1 MRYFVTEYVHHY
13 AQEYTQAMFLIER
26 SANRQVAFKFGKCPM
41 RLMPFAPDN
50 LGSIFIDNSF
60 AKSTT
65 HAKQRFATVFEILT
79 CKRMKLTIDK
89 SSIIISCTDDNSL
102 MQN

>member
-1 MRYFVTEYVHHY
+1 MSYFVTEYVHHY

-79 CKRMKLTIDK
+79 CKRE
-89 SSIIISCTDDNSL
+89 
-102 MQN
+102 